1 MKLYNYNMELLAE
14 LHNVNPQVTKV
25 LGGIS
30 TLSFNIDKYFFNKQT
45 GKLVMDRRFD
55 YVQNETIVEYEN
67 YFYIIKE

>member
-30 TLSFNIDKYFFNKQT
+30 TLSFTINKYFFNKQT
-45 GKLVMDRRFD
+45 GKLVTDQRFD
-55 YVQNETIVEYEN
+55 YVQNETIVEYDN
-67 YFYIIKE
+67 DFYVIK